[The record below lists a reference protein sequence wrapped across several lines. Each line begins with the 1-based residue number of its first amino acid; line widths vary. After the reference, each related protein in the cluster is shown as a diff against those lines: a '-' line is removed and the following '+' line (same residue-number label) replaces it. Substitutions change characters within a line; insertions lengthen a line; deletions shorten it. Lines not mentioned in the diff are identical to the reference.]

1 MKIGGGEL
9 VDFVLEEGEQVIR
22 KSGADVEDVSRY
34 RTASN
39 PLRLFGTEGT
49 FRLGRL
55 ILTDQKLVLLPYAE
69 GGEAETEVL
78 QRSLYQ
84 ALGEIGLRMP
94 RPEVTLS
101 REPVVVPLGEIHA
114 VDPHRTVFRIHPLLI
129 VRSLG
134 GEHSFKLSPPESPL
148 DWAEDLRRHS
158 GCTLEDLETEP
169 GG

>member
-1 MKIGGGEL
+1 MKIGGGDL
-9 VDFVLEEGEQVIR
+9 VDFDLDEGEQVIR
-22 KSGADVEDVSRY
+22 ESRADVEDVSRY

-55 ILTDQKLVLLPYAE
+55 ILTDRRLALLPYAE

-101 REPVVVPLGEIHA
+101 REPVVVPLGEIHT

-129 VRSLG
+129 VRTVG

-148 DWAEDLRRHS
+148 EWAEELRRHS
-158 GCTLEDLETEP
+158 GCAMADLEPEP
-169 GG
+169 RG